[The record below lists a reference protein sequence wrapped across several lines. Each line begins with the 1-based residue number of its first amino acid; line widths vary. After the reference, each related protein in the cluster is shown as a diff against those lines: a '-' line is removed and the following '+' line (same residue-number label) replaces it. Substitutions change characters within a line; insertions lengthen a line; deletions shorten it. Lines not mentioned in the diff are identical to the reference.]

1 MLYQLKD
8 LFFAGLLFLI
18 LVGISGTCTLSYSS
32 IQLIWSVGENM
43 PTKRSELNGVLL
55 DNKIYI
61 IGGSDEKGPTDLV
74 DVYDPKTNSWA
85 VASPLPMKL
94 DHLAAATYDGKIY
107 VVGGFGS
114 TGSPSNSLFIYDPV
128 SDKWQKGKNM
138 PTARGALTAQFV
150 NDTLYAI
157 GGDVTLLSD
166 DRGIYN
172 PQGNVSTNEAYT
184 PKNNSWSTKSPMPTS
199 RHHLT
204 SAAIGGDIY
213 VIGGRQ
219 PSEGPLSKN
228 LGTNEMYDSSHDSWI
243 SKEQLPTS
251 RSGLSAAVVNG
262 SIYVLG
268 GESTKD
274 TFDNNERYDPTSN
287 SWTIEQPMLSP
298 RHGLAAVAIDEKIY
312 VIAGGPKPGG
322 VGSDVNQIFHINQ
335 K

>member
-1 MLYQLKD
+1 
-8 LFFAGLLFLI
+8 
-18 LVGISGTCTLSYSS
+18 
-32 IQLIWSVGENM
+32 M
-43 PTKRSELNGVLL
+43 PTKRGELTGVLL

-74 DVYDPKTNSWA
+74 DVYEPKTNSWA
-85 VASPLPMKL
+85 AASPLPVKL

-114 TGSPSNSLFIYDPV
+114 TGAPSNSLFIYDPV

-157 GGDVTLLSD
+157 GGGVTGSMT
-166 DRGIYN
+166 
-172 PQGNVSTNEAYT
+172 QGNVSTNEAYT

-219 PSEGPLSKN
+219 PLEEGPLSKN
-228 LGTNEMYDSSHDSWI
+228 LGTNEMYDSSHDRWI

-268 GESTKD
+268 GESTKG

-312 VIAGGPKPGG
+312 VIAGGPNPGG
-322 VGSDVNQIFHINQ
+322 PGSDVNQIFHTN
-335 K
+335 